1 MGTQILVCFS
11 HILHDSKSSQQNTP
25 KVPKLVLITPAW
37 TTQVWDPKILN
48 MPIKDPTL
56 LPWRKDLLKIPK
68 GEIHPFVQNRT
79 LELVAWTVSVL
90 DQRQLLTLSPGQED
104 LILMQNMS
112 WPGESGLAGV
122 LEGKR
127 IHFLVI

>member
-1 MGTQILVCFS
+1 
-11 HILHDSKSSQQNTP
+11 
-25 KVPKLVLITPAW
+25 
-37 TTQVWDPKILN
+37 